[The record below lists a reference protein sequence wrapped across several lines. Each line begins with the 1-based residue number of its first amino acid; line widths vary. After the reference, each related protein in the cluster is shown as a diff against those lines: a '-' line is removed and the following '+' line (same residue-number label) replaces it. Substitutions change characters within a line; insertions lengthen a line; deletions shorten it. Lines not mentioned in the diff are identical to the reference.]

1 MSQPPAPPTP
11 PAAPAAAPTRK
22 TSPFLKIVI
31 LLGLAAGSAWGVH
44 ETRLH
49 LATEKTDD
57 AYVTGHIHQVS
68 AGVAGPL
75 LEVLVDDNQ
84 PVKSGQVLARVDP
97 QEFQIM
103 EKKATAAK
111 EQAEADALHAKAQV
125 AEARSAADQAE
136 ASITAAAASV
146 EQSRAQLAFAKSN
159 LDRDESLGRSGVR
172 AISQADLERTRN
184 EFAAAHAGLDANT
197 AKLES
202 ARAGKEASAAAVK
215 AAEAAIASSE
225 AAASSAEASIEEAR
239 RQQRQAVVTAPAD
252 GHIGN
257 KNAETGNRVQ
267 AGQNLFAV
275 VEDDLWVVGNFKETQ
290 LEHMQ
295 PGQPVDIA
303 VDALGG
309 RHFSGKVESF
319 SPSTGA
325 QFALLPP
332 DNATGNFTKV
342 VQRVPVK
349 IHFDPE
355 SVRGFESA
363 LRPGLST
370 VLRVTVK

>member
-1 MSQPPAPPTP
+1 VS
-11 PAAPAAAPTRK
+11 RK
-22 TSPFLKIVI
+22 KTNPLFKIVV
-31 LLGLAAGSAWGVH
+31 LLALAGGSAWGVH

-49 LATEKTDD
+49 LSTEKTDD
-57 AYVTGHIHQVS
+57 AYITGHIHQVS

-84 PVKSGQVLARVDP
+84 TVKRGQVLARVDP
-97 QEFQIM
+97 QEFVIM

-111 EQAEADALHAKAQV
+111 EQATADALHAKAQA
-125 AEARSAADQAE
+125 AEATSAVEQAE

-146 EQSRAQLAFAKSN
+146 EQSKAQLAFAKSN

-172 AISQADLERTRN
+172 AISQSDLERTRN
-184 EFAAAHAGLDANT
+184 EFAAAKAGLDANI

-202 ARAGKEASAAAVK
+202 ARAGKDASAAAVK
-215 AAEAAIASSE
+215 AAEAAVRSSE
-225 AAASSAEASIEEAR
+225 AAADSAEASIEEAR
-239 RQQRQAVVTAPAD
+239 RQQQLAVVTAPAD
-252 GHIGN
+252 GRIGN
-257 KNAETGNRVQ
+257 KNAETGNRVL

-295 PGQPVDIA
+295 PGQSVDIA

-349 IHFDPE
+349 IHFDAE
-355 SVRGFESA
+355 AGRGLETG

-370 VLRVTVK
+370 VLRVSVN